1 MAGRIRSK
9 RRLTALVVLLA
20 GLLAAATAADPAV
33 AEDETPQLP
42 ELKIEGPRSHAG
54 LIELLEGFDRRA
66 FSRAME
72 LVGLTDPGPPIRVL
86 IAPEGTPAAR
96 RAPSWSL
103 AYAIGEAGLVVLL
116 PSRVDARGSVA
127 YPDRS
132 LDTVLQHEVAH
143 VLIARAAGRRP
154 VPRWFNEGLAI
165 YAARP
170 WGIDDRTRL
179 VWATFGHGPRLA
191 DLDDSFRAGSY
202 RSSRAYALSAAF
214 VRYLLDRHGPE
225 VAARILAGLGEDL
238 SFAAAF
244 RRATGS
250 SLAATEERFWSYLDF
265 WHKWMPFLTS
275 SATLWMAITVL
286 ALVAFKRRRER
297 DAEIRRRWLDE
308 ELAEAATDGWV
319 H

>member
-1 MAGRIRSK
+1 MF
-9 RRLTALVVLLA
+9 A
-20 GLLAAATAADPAV
+20 GLLAATAAAAGPP
-33 AEDETPQLP
+33 EPPRLP
-42 ELKIEGPRSHAG
+42 ELLIEGPPSHAG
-54 LIELLEGFDRRA
+54 LIELLEGFDRGA
-66 FSRAME
+66 FARAMD
-72 LVGLTDPGPPIRVL
+72 LVGLADPGPPIRVV

-116 PSRVDARGSVA
+116 PSRLDARASIA

-143 VLIARAAGRRP
+143 VLIARAARRRP
-154 VPRWFNEGLAI
+154 VPRWFNEGLAM

-170 WGIDDRTRL
+170 WGFDDRSRL
-179 VWATFGHGPRLA
+179 VWATFGRGPTLA
-191 DLDDSFRAGSY
+191 ELDGDFRAGSY
-202 RSSRAYALSAAF
+202 RSSKAYALAGAF
-214 VRYLLDRHGPE
+214 VRFLLDRHGPE
-225 VAARILAGLGEDL
+225 VAGSILAGLGDDL

-250 SLAATEERFWSYLDF
+250 SLAAAEDRFWNHLDL
-265 WHKWMPFLTS
+265 WHKWVPFLTS
-275 SATLWMAITVL
+275 SATLWTAITVL
-286 ALVAFKRRRER
+286 ALVAFKRRSDR